1 MQLAIKSTRERQV
14 AEVAD
19 RHARDAFFGGVLE
32 QRAQNRLVLR
42 AVDARQHREKFGS
55 AEMWRKVKLRQ
66 QFDGHI
72 HPRGSERDQF
82 LAQLLGP
89 VEGDGQKRLVR
100 AVFDRFGQDKVEYA
114 AFRHGGALRFHL
126 RERFA
131 AQGVERARADGE
143 ATVECDGAMR
153 HRKGRAAGFLEARFD
168 LFRGDGAAAR
178 RLGHCAGDGHAVA
191 VCVLG
196 RQVHRLS
203 GADGAF

>member
-1 MQLAIKSTRERQV
+1 M
-14 AEVAD
+14 
-19 RHARDAFFGGVLE
+19 
-32 QRAQNRLVLR
+32 
-42 AVDARQHREKFGS
+42 
-55 AEMWRKVKLRQ
+55 
-66 QFDGHI
+66 
-72 HPRGSERDQF
+72 
-82 LAQLLGP
+82 
-89 VEGDGQKRLVR
+89 EGDGQKRLVR

-143 ATVECDGAMR
+143 ATVECDGALR
-153 HRKGRAAGFLEARFD
+153 RRKRRAAGFLEARFD

-191 VCVLG
+191 VRIFC
-196 RQVHRLS
+196 RQGHRLT

>member
-1 MQLAIKSTRERQV
+1 
-14 AEVAD
+14 
-19 RHARDAFFGGVLE
+19 
-32 QRAQNRLVLR
+32 
-42 AVDARQHREKFGS
+42 
-55 AEMWRKVKLRQ
+55 MWRKVKLRQ

-72 HPRGSERDQF
+72 HPRGSECDQF
-82 LAQLLGP
+82 LTQLLGP

-100 AVFDRFGQDKVEYA
+100 AVFDDCWRNKVEYA

-131 AQGVERARADGE
+131 AQGIERARADGE
-143 ATVECDGAMR
+143 ATVECDGALR
-153 HRKGRAAGFLEARFD
+153 RRKCRAAGFPEARFD

-178 RLGHCAGDGHAVA
+178 RLGHCAGDGHSMA

-196 RQVHRLS
+196 CQVHRLS

>member
-1 MQLAIKSTRERQV
+1 M
-14 AEVAD
+14 AEVGE
-19 RHARDAFFGGVLE
+19 RHAHDAFFGGVLE
-32 QRAQNRLVLR
+32 QRAQNRLVLC

-55 AEMWRKVKLRQ
+55 VEIRRKVKLRQ

-82 LAQLLGP
+82 LTQLLGP

-100 AVFDRFGQDKVEYA
+100 VVFDRFGRDKVEYA

-126 RERFA
+126 RKRFA

-143 ATVECDGAMR
+143 ATVECDGALR
-153 HRKGRAAGFLEARFD
+153 RRKRRAAGFLEARFD

-191 VCVLG
+191 VRIFR
-196 RQVHRLS
+196 RQGHRLS
-203 GADGAF
+203 GADGAI